1 VEGWVIVKDIDEV
14 KATGKFSQA
23 GLAAEKQMAFYLKR
37 AFGDD
42 PNVLVLNNMRLLMGD
57 DAAQIDH
64 LLLHEFGVI
73 IIESKSVTSQ
83 VIINEHGEWS
93 RLFDGAS
100 KGMPS
105 PVLQAKRQAEFLS
118 RYLEPHTEVLLKKLL
133 GIQMTFDKMPI
144 HVVVAIS
151 DSGIINRPK
160 NNLDELEYVCKAD
173 RAVER
178 IREIIDWYRK
188 KNSALI
194 SMGPYILGK
203 SARERISQFL
213 LFNHTPVK
221 SSVPSEA
228 VNKVKT
234 EYSASKSLPTCK
246 HCNGTKIEVLYGKY
260 GYYLKCSDCGG
271 NTAIRENCSACGKQ
285 LRVRKE
291 KERFFLE
298 CSDCDTSTLFH
309 KNTTQS

>member
-1 VEGWVIVKDIDEV
+1 MIVKDIEEV
-14 KATGKFSQA
+14 KATDKFAQA
-23 GLAAEKQMAFYLKR
+23 GLAAEKQMAFYLRR
-37 AFGDD
+37 AFGDE
-42 PNVLVLNNMRLLMGD
+42 PNVLVLNNIRLLMDD

-64 LLLHEFGVI
+64 LLLHEFGII

-83 VIINEHGEWS
+83 VTINEHGEWS
-93 RLFDGAS
+93 RLFDGVS

-144 HVVVAIS
+144 HVIVAIS

-160 NNLDELEYVCKAD
+160 NTPDELEYVCKAD

-188 KNSALI
+188 KNSAL
-194 SMGPYILGK
+194 SLSLGPYILGK
-203 SARERISQFL
+203 SARKSISQFL
-213 LFNHTPVK
+213 VFNHTPVK
-221 SSVPSEA
+221 SSAPLEDVT
-228 VNKVKT
+228 KVKT
-234 EYSASKSLPTCK
+234 EHSASNSRPICK
-246 HCNGTKIEVLYGKY
+246 HCNGNVVEVLYGKY
-260 GYYLKCSDCGG
+260 GYYMKCSDCGG
-271 NTAIRENCSACGKQ
+271 NTAIRENCAACGNR

-298 CSDCDTSTLFH
+298 CSDCDTSSLFH
-309 KNTTQS
+309 KNTI